1 MSIHSV
7 AKEADMQAEQSCSD
21 TEERR
26 MSREE
31 VGRMRRVCP
40 SRLISPQST
49 APAAV
54 ARLQRGLQATHSCHV
69 GVIFKR
75 RR

>member
-1 MSIHSV
+1 M
-7 AKEADMQAEQSCSD
+7 
-21 TEERR
+21 R

-40 SRLISPQST
+40 SRLISPQSA

-54 ARLQRGLQATHSCHV
+54 ARLQRGLQAAHSCHV